1 MKKTKIIFPLVL
13 LLFVTMLTLVACG
26 ETTSNQ
32 TTNGGPYS
40 VKYVVDGVIEK
51 SATIDNKA
59 DINGYFTP
67 EKEGYIFD
75 GWYLDKSFSKP
86 LLDEE
91 NPSTNLAL
99 YAKLTKKSFT
109 VKFYAEGKEIE
120 SVSVLYGEG
129 ATAPTPPEVQ
139 SKVFEKWDKDF
150 SRVTSDLMVTAIYS
164 ESEKYTAK
172 FLLNGQEIYSFKI
185 SGGEKTDKV
194 AESALKALDIP
205 DGFEFLGWAT
215 LLDKAIPEEFP
226 QRNVEYKAVLGIKP
240 ISPSFAS
247 TFAGNQIEYTADKLD
262 FSARQQT
269 YDGIEY
275 KYQWSLDGTPVGN
288 GQNIAIDCPDVGVHM
303 IKVLVT
309 ASSEWAESVSESI
322 SYSFIVNT
330 ATLSEIVA
338 DNSSFVYDGKPHNIT
353 IETRAGDK
361 VEYRLNGGEWTSS
374 LNIVN
379 AGEYEIYVRLTR
391 KNYNTFETTTP
402 FVLTI
407 DKKVVTGTIV
417 TKTISYGDD
426 MPTTYK
432 VNYSKSDFIG
442 TDDASVF
449 SGDIAFSASVS
460 NSLTIGTHKVSGDT
474 SGHLADNYT
483 LDLKEGVLEITK
495 RVLVVTADSK
505 SIVAGDPL
513 PTLTITYTG
522 FAPNE
527 DVNDLVKAPTIT
539 CSYTQG
545 GLAGKYTITVNGG
558 ESEHYHFVYKDGTLT
573 VLKG

>member
-1 MKKTKIIFPLVL
+1 
-13 LLFVTMLTLVACG
+13 MLTLVACG

-32 TTNGGPYS
+32 TTSGGPYS
-40 VKYVVDGVIEK
+40 VKFVVDGVIEK

-86 LLDEE
+86 LSNEE

-99 YAKLTKKSFT
+99 YAKLTQKSFT

-150 SRVTSDLMVTAIYS
+150 SSVTSDLMVTAIYS

-172 FLLNGQEIYSFKI
+172 FLLNGQEVYSFKI

-226 QRNVEYKAVLGIKP
+226 ERNVEYKAVLGIKP
-240 ISPSFAS
+240 ILPSFAS
-247 TFAGNQIEYTADKLD
+247 TFANNQIEYTVDKLD
-262 FSARQQT
+262 FSAKQQT
-269 YDGIEY
+269 YDDIEY
-275 KYQWSLDGTPVGN
+275 KYQWYLDGTPVGN

-353 IETRAGDK
+353 IETMAGDK

-426 MPTTYK
+426 LPTTYK
-432 VNYSKSDFIG
+432 VNYSKSDFMG

-474 SGHLADNYT
+474 RGHIADNYT

-558 ESEHYHFVYKDGTLT
+558 ESDHYHFVYKEGTLT
-573 VLKG
+573 VNRT